1 VPDFDQLV
9 SRRVDADVFA
19 LGFDLLA
26 LDGNDLRS
34 QPHDA
39 RKGKLTKLLA
49 RSAPMPRCPWRFA
62 ASGAA

>member
-1 VPDFDQLV
+1 L

-26 LDGNDLRS
+26 LDGDDLRS

-49 RSAPMPRCPWRFA
+49 
-62 ASGAA
+62 